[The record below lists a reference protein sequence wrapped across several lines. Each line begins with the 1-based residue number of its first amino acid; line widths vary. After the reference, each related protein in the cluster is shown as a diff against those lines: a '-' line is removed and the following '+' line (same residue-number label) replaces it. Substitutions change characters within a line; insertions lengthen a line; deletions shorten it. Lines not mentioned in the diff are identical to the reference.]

1 MVGFG
6 DDGQRLYNLLSGC
19 PLIEELE
26 MKDIAWF
33 KWASCFDS
41 TSTLKILR
49 ICWDFYWYETSDI
62 TVHDDIAADYK
73 ALDFVSLVEAEVL
86 HLRGEE
92 VKGEGE
98 LEMT

>member
-1 MVGFG
+1 MKVLLPSLRNLNVDMVGFG
-6 DDGQRLYNLLSGC
+6 NDGQRFYNLLSGC

-26 MKDIAWF
+26 MKDIA
-33 KWASCFDS
+33 C
-41 TSTLKILR
+41 
-49 ICWDFYWYETSDI
+49 DI
-62 TVHDDIAADYK
+62 TVHDDTAADYK

-92 VKGEGE
+92 VEGEDE